1 MSANL
6 KKTKTEKE
14 KTAGSE
20 GEEGGGAHLRYTQK
34 PNKAGRTAPTLR
46 SLLARPQSELVHPKP
61 TSECQDGEQGI
72 QSLQRLRSQQRPSTF
87 PTQRRKSV
95 LCDAVQA
102 EDINSS

>member
-34 PNKAGRTAPTLR
+34 PNKAGRDCP
-46 SLLARPQSELVHPKP
+46 HPEV
-61 TSECQDGEQGI
+61 SACQ
-72 QSLQRLRSQQRPSTF
+72 T
-87 PTQRRKSV
+87 TV
-95 LCDAVQA
+95 
-102 EDINSS
+102 